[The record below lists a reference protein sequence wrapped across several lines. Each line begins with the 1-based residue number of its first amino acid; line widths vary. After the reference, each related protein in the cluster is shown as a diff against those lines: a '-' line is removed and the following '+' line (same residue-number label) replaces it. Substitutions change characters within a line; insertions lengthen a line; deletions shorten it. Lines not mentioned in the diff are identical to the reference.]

1 VVLTLDPPGRI
12 RVAHLSLWR
21 QRRGVFLMISCC
33 YASVVR
39 NFFSQ
44 YFLENAKRMSYV
56 LCLLIAAYSAPVLA
70 ADDGNLKQELEK
82 MAAAYADGFNK
93 QDAAGIAALYAAGG
107 VHVTA
112 AGPTTE
118 IAKRYEGAFKAG
130 FNHNEITVD
139 QVWPVGGDVVVAT
152 GEYHLT
158 GKNSSGAPIEGGGIW
173 TSTDVREGGVWK
185 IKMLSA
191 FPKAPP
197 PKDWRCRMACSA
209 AGTPFSSL
217 GRS

>member
-1 VVLTLDPPGRI
+1 
-12 RVAHLSLWR
+12 
-21 QRRGVFLMISCC
+21 MISCC

-44 YFLENAKRMSYV
+44 YFLENAMRMSYV

-158 GKNSSGAPIEGGGIW
+158 GKNSSGAPSKEEASGHRPTFARAASGRSRCYQHFPRRLLQR
-173 TSTDVREGGVWK
+173 TSTRNHSWVIRRFLNRRW
-185 IKMLSA
+185 
-191 FPKAPP
+191 
-197 PKDWRCRMACSA
+197 
-209 AGTPFSSL
+209 
-217 GRS
+217 